1 MGARK
6 IAGIVSFRIESRR
19 HLHLLRF
26 CLLRLIRQPRG
37 QPALHLGD
45 GHALACGIV
54 LDLVAFEGAGVVVR
68 GLGTGE
74 GVAFR

>member
-37 QPALHLGD
+37 QPALHFSDGD
-45 GHALACGIV
+45 ALASSV
-54 LDLVAFEGAGVVVR
+54 VFDLVAGQGADVV
-68 GLGTGE
+68 G
-74 GVAFR
+74 